1 MIDTY
6 FHQVANILLL
16 STEIIMI
23 TWITSEIYL
32 WFLIR
37 RFGFSNLRVRILLIS
52 SKVFGLHENADITKD
67 NKETQELLDGVL
79 LTLPRQ
85 SGSDGKSP
93 EQIIDG
99 LAGDILS
106 KLPDDFDIENVMK
119 KYPVVYNESM
129 NTVLRFYFLSCL
141 FFLLLF
147 FQLFLCL

>member
-1 MIDTY
+1 M
-6 FHQVANILLL
+6 
-16 STEIIMI
+16 
-23 TWITSEIYL
+23 
-32 WFLIR
+32 
-37 RFGFSNLRVRILLIS
+37 IS